1 MCIVLFIDNIPDPV
15 LWIHTFT
22 ALFTNIQYSSP
33 DPCKLIYKMVYLLNT
48 QSGSR
53 PEDSNIARI
62 IKNNSDP
69 VQLMCFPVQ
78 HRTFRI
84 HVRESIICT
93 PARTQSKSLSEAS
106 YKALVAIQI
115 TSNYVDSP
123 VCAIQNP

>member
-1 MCIVLFIDNIPDPV
+1 MSSVLFIDNIPDPV

-69 VQLMCFPVQ
+69 VQ
-78 HRTFRI
+78 
-84 HVRESIICT
+84 
-93 PARTQSKSLSEAS
+93 
-106 YKALVAIQI
+106 
-115 TSNYVDSP
+115 
-123 VCAIQNP
+123 CAIQNPLVGLKVRTNHFIL